1 VKVENNH
8 GRFAHGLV
16 ANLWAKFLIAKVR
29 TRHVVK
35 ELLQCQMQACVQL
48 QQEIV
53 LQLHHHPCSLAI
65 VVIIIVSTNLP
76 F

>member
-8 GRFAHGLV
+8 GRFAHGLD
-16 ANLWAKFLIAKVR
+16 ANLWANFFIAKVQ
-29 TRHVVK
+29 TQHVTE

-53 LQLHHHPCSLAI
+53 FHLHHHLGCLAI
-65 VVIIIVSTNLP
+65 VVVIVASTNLP